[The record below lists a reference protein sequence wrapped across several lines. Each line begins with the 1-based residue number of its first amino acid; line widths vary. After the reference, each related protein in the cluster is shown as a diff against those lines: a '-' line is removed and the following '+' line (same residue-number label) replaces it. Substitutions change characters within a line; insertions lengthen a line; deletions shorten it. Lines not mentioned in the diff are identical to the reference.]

1 MNHIEKRK
9 LELEMT
15 AKHDQLLEVQA
26 ALSLTV
32 RRSPNGTRKALPGTE
47 HERSALKA
55 RLVAYQS
62 EYLAMKARRD
72 EDRDRA
78 SDAWDALK
86 ARLDELEA
94 AALANA
100 ALIAQ
105 GLRAMD
111 LAVENAA
118 LVLRIGTLER
128 QCRALQ
134 RTIREFTDDRP

>member
-1 MNHIEKRK
+1 VNHIEKRK